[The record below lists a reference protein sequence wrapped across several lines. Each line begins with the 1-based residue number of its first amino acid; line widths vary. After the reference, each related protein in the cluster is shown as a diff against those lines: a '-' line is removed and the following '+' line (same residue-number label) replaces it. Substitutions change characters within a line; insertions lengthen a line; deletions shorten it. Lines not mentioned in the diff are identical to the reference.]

1 MDTVIGVWRRLP
13 QAEQAAATIS
23 CVTDTTTTSG
33 GSRRLAINA
42 EWFGRL
48 RSVAAIGQLVT
59 IAFVA
64 GPLGVDAPVL
74 PLVLLVG
81 VTLVSSAL
89 FWWWQASHVTPPS
102 RTEWHTVLGGL
113 MLLDL
118 AVLTAMLALT
128 GGPTN
133 PFMFFYFVNLALSGV
148 VLTAGWA
155 WALSVLAILAFAVL
169 SITHHPIDVLRDPWR
184 LESLET
190 LRAQGVA
197 DTPIAIIGAWL
208 AFATSSVV
216 IVYFTTRLTSE
227 LRASDRARRRVEKE
241 MARAEKLEA
250 LGTLAAGAAHELASP
265 LSTIAVAV
273 SEAHRELVQQGV
285 EGPVVEDLELVR
297 REVTRCRSILDRM
310 ATRSGQ
316 PAAGLPERLT
326 AEELIGDVLDEL
338 AAAGR
343 VDVEW
348 KNAAADAELYVP
360 AVALAQAIRAVV
372 KNGLD
377 ATDTVDPTGR
387 VTVRGDHLANK
398 LRLEI
403 ADRGPGMPAAVIA
416 RAGEPF
422 FTTKAAGSG
431 MGLGLFLARSVIERL
446 GGSLRLESPKAGG
459 ALVTIVLPLADG

>member
-1 MDTVIGVWRRLP
+1 VSDIH
-13 QAEQAAATIS
+13 AT
-23 CVTDTTTTSG
+23 TMSG

-42 EWFGRL
+42 VWFGRL

-64 GPLGVDAPVL
+64 GPLGVAAPVL

-133 PFMFFYFVNLALSGV
+133 PFIFFYFVNLALSGV

-169 SITHHPIDVLRDPWR
+169 SITHHPIDVLRNPGR

-190 LRAQGVA
+190 LRSMGI
-197 DTPIAIIGAWL
+197 DETPIAIIGAWL
-208 AFATSSVV
+208 AFATSAVV

-273 SEAHRELVQQGV
+273 SEAHRELVRSGL

-297 REVTRCRSILDRM
+297 REVNRCRSILERM
-310 ATRSGQ
+310 ATESGQ
-316 PAAGLPERLT
+316 PAAGLPERLS

-338 AAAGR
+338 ASADR
-343 VDVEW
+343 VDVKW
-348 KNAAADAELYVP
+348 KNGAADAELYVP
-360 AVALAQAIRAVV
+360 SVALGQAIRAVV

-377 ATDTVDPTGR
+377 ATDTVDPTGH
-387 VTVRGDHLANK
+387 VTLHGDLLGNK

-403 ADRGPGMPAAVIA
+403 ADRGPGMPAAVIT

-422 FTTKAAGSG
+422 FTTKAPGSG

-446 GGSLRLESPKAGG
+446 GGSLRLESPQAGG
-459 ALVTIVLPLADG
+459 ALVTIVLPLADAEERR